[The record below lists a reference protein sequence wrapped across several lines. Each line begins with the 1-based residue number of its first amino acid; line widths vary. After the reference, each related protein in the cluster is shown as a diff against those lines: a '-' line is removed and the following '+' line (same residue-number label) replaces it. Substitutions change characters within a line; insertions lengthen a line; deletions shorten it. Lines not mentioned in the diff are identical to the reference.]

1 MIKSYSTQRLLLKP
15 TSKEDASFILELM
28 NTQKWKQFIGDRKV
42 HTVADAEA
50 YIQNKMTPQL
60 ERLGFSNYTIIR
72 KNDDVK
78 VGTCGLY
85 DRDGFEGIDIG
96 FALLPT
102 HEKKGYAYEA
112 SKKLMEVAYS
122 NFGYKTINGITVK
135 ENIASQKLLEKLG
148 LKLKGTT
155 QLPNDTEELLMY
167 TGKTFE
173 LPTS

>member
-85 DRDGFEGIDIG
+85 DRAGLEGIDIG
-96 FALLPT
+96 FALLPAY
-102 HEKKGYAYEA
+102 EKQGYAYEA
-112 SKKLMEVAYS
+112 SKKLMQVAYS
-122 NFGYKTINGITVK
+122 NFGYKTVNGITVK

-148 LKLKGTT
+148 LKQIGTT
-155 QLPNDTEELLMY
+155 IIPNDTEELLLY
-167 TGKTFE
+167 QGETNIQIT
-173 LPTS
+173 